1 MMINLIVKTCSGIVQ
16 IWVSYQDCIFFSFA
30 NHNVLFVSQ
39 FVSRT
44 VSYIID
50 SPTCFI
56 SIRANIVLGF
66 ICTFV
71 KTEYHSLYVLV
82 SSNFYHTGL
91 DCTIHQQLVEKRIR
105 NSHIHPR
112 QTQKF

>member
-1 MMINLIVKTCSGIVQ
+1 MIEPPTGNEDDDKFDCENLRWNSSDLGKIPGL
-16 IWVSYQDCIFFSFA
+16 YFFSFA

-66 ICTFV
+66 ICKV
-71 KTEYHSLYVLV
+71 IHS
-82 SSNFYHTGL
+82 
-91 DCTIHQQLVEKRIR
+91 
-105 NSHIHPR
+105 
-112 QTQKF
+112 